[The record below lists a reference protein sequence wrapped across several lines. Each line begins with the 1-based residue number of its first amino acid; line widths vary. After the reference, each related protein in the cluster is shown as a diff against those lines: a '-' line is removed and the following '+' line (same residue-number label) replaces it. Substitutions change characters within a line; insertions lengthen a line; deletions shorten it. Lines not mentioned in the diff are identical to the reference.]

1 MNSGA
6 SSDNATAPSL
16 DLVAR
21 GAEERGALAR
31 ARLAAAGG
39 AVILMARPLCIPFA
53 ILHTNQTEGRENGV
67 AARDQGALMAS
78 ATAG

>member
-1 MNSGA
+1 
-6 SSDNATAPSL
+6 
-16 DLVAR
+16 
-21 GAEERGALAR
+21 
-31 ARLAAAGG
+31 
-39 AVILMARPLCIPFA
+39 MARPLCIPFA